1 MRVKLTS
8 IQACPIK
15 HIWLIAH
22 SVSVTRHSII
32 DASVFIAAIN
42 AWEIL
47 HTDRMRDSS
56 KKNGHL
62 HFWKACVLGSVEGMD
77 MLGDKAHPFHMA
89 WKLSDKKRLHLS
101 RCIWQVEIIKGLGFN
116 KGHMAQGGE
125 PSLTMFQHYCR
136 PLSRLAMPFWA
147 NELNPSKE
155 SVHKK
160 NQYDWMRFKGHPV
173 EQNRGVK

>member
-1 MRVKLTS
+1 MTGHQGRGRVRGILEVKSDLPTRASHNCLLLLACTWGFLLVANRETYTFSTTDDTLHVVLCCKINHYFPELVFIHPDCFWDVKLTS

-56 KKNGHL
+56 KKMGICIFGKYVFL
-62 HFWKACVLGSVEGMD
+62 VALKAWICWGT
-77 MLGDKAHPFHMA
+77 KPT
-89 WKLSDKKRLHLS
+89 LS
-101 RCIWQVEIIKGLGFN
+101 IWHEN
-116 KGHMAQGGE
+116 
-125 PSLTMFQHYCR
+125 SLIRKDCT
-136 PLSRLAMPFWA
+136 
-147 NELNPSKE
+147 
-155 SVHKK
+155 
-160 NQYDWMRFKGHPV
+160 
-173 EQNRGVK
+173 